1 MKTDKVTH
9 ALIGAGASAW
19 VSLLPYLS
27 VETPSGHDLFTA
39 LWTAIWVAIIAG
51 VIKEWCDMHTDGN
64 KWDWRDFLATA
75 IGGVLVALLILGM
88 HFGRG

>member
-1 MKTDKVTH
+1 MKIDKITH

-19 VSLLPYLS
+19 CALPSYLTTNNIFS
-27 VETPSGHDLFTA
+27 AIWV
-39 LWTAIWVAIIAG
+39 AIWVAIIAG

-64 KWDWRDFLATA
+64 KWDWMDFLATC

-88 HFGRG
+88 HYGRG